1 MALGSDTDAL
11 QWMHEHVSAGEQDV
25 IIGTVAMRSNIEVS
39 SKADQHSKPVDKKQH
54 VVEATTS
61 QWELLVTL
69 ANDFE
74 GVALPRNS
82 DEAKRFVTVA
92 STLLHKFQRGCALGA
107 PHTSTDDPDPSDMYI
122 HKAILQKIILWLQTR
137 TLHEIWEPLTM
148 GDMQGV
154 MLDTCDLMAS
164 RIHDW
169 TCQQAN
175 RVFGCNPYMVYYWA
189 YLFHGVTQAN
199 RVAFEQQP
207 EQHSL
212 ALWNTVC
219 KLKETTGLEPNL
231 DTTARHVLSSA
242 EEMKPPLQT
251 EIASGN

>member
-1 MALGSDTDAL
+1 
-11 QWMHEHVSAGEQDV
+11 
-25 IIGTVAMRSNIEVS
+25 
-39 SKADQHSKPVDKKQH
+39 
-54 VVEATTS
+54 
-61 QWELLVTL
+61 
-69 ANDFE
+69 
-74 GVALPRNS
+74 
-82 DEAKRFVTVA
+82 
-92 STLLHKFQRGCALGA
+92 
-107 PHTSTDDPDPSDMYI
+107 MYI

-154 MLDTCDLMAS
+154 MLDTCGLMAS